1 MQCSRIL
8 NIETNTWMHRRE
20 TKEEKEHEYLSRY
33 GQRLWA
39 ARPSVR
45 IISIQALLRAE
56 DYVLMLIFTNRS
68 AGTNQKLLFAAN
80 ARKKERQRERA
91 IGLCYEWTIVTKRT
105 AVAISR
111 LVHAISQTLATTN
124 TNKKKEK
131 RAKKRRFMS
140 VDSTNLCPLLQR
152 KRESQKDSVD
162 WPFWLRWI
170 YCYSQCMSVY
180 DGTVR
185 RADAGRRD
193 GEDQKKRRCWLREWE
208 ARRKE
213 REREKKE
220 KNGRK

>member
-8 NIETNTWMHRRE
+8 NIETNTWKHRRE
-20 TKEEKEHEYLSRY
+20 TKEEKEHAYLSRY

-111 LVHAISQTLATTN
+111 LVHAISQTLATAN
-124 TNKKKEK
+124 TKKKKEK
-131 RAKKRRFMS
+131 RAKKREDLWALIQQTS
-140 VDSTNLCPLLQR
+140 VRSYR
-152 KRESQKDSVD
+152 
-162 WPFWLRWI
+162 
-170 YCYSQCMSVY
+170 
-180 DGTVR
+180 
-185 RADAGRRD
+185 
-193 GEDQKKRRCWLREWE
+193 
-208 ARRKE
+208 E
-213 REREKKE
+213 RERA
-220 KNGRK
+220 RKIQSIDPFDCGGSTATVSVWVYTTIQ